1 MISGVSTVTSILLIF
16 AGALVFAIGATPI
29 ARWLAP
35 HVGVIDHPNV
45 RKVHIRPMPRL
56 GGAAIFIAFMLAMLV
71 FENRF
76 NFQQLAG
83 ILIGATMVS
92 FLGIWDDRWGVRPI
106 LKLAGQILAA
116 LVLVVANVHIE
127 LFPGIPGVDVALTVL
142 WVVGITNAFNLL
154 DNMDGLSGGVGA
166 VAAAFFTLLAAMS
179 HPPQVLVGALSAAL
193 FGVCVGFLVY
203 NFNPA
208 TIFMGDAGAMFIGFM
223 LAAVGIKLRF
233 PGNVTFVTWMIPTLV
248 LGVPIFDTTLVFIS
262 RLRRGRNPLT
272 TPGKDHT
279 SHRLVLMGFTQRE
292 AVLILYLIG
301 GALGVLA
308 MFITQADVAE
318 SYILG
323 GAVVIAGIIGIVR
336 FERILPP
343 PQTAPQPVEV
353 SRESESA

>member
-1 MISGVSTVTSILLIF
+1 MLTLIILIF
-16 AGALVFAIGATPI
+16 TGALVFAIGATPI

-35 HVGVIDHPNV
+35 HMGVIDLPSA
-45 RKVHIRPMPRL
+45 RKVHAHPMPRL
-56 GGAAIFIAFMLAMLV
+56 GGAAIFFAFVLALLL
-71 FENRF
+71 FENRL

-83 ILIGATMVS
+83 ILVGASFVS

-106 LKLAGQILAA
+106 LKLIGQVFGA
-116 LVLVVANVHIE
+116 LVLVITDVHTN
-127 LFPGIPGVDVALTVL
+127 LFQWPALDGALTVF
-142 WVVGITNAFNLL
+142 WIVGITNAFNLL

-179 HPPQVLVGALSAAL
+179 NPPQVLVAALSAAL
-193 FGVCVGFLVY
+193 FGVCIGFLVY

-208 TIFMGDAGAMFIGFM
+208 TIFMGDAGAMFIGFV

-233 PGNVTFVTWMIPTLV
+233 PDNVTFVTWMIPVMV

-262 RLRRGRNPLT
+262 RLRRGLNPLT

-279 SHRLVLMGFTQRE
+279 SHRLVALGYTQRE

-308 MFITQADVAE
+308 MFITQADVIE
-318 SYILG
+318 SYSIGAIVLG
-323 GAVVIAGIIGIVR
+323 AGLMGLARLERRGPVARAPVPSKGI
-336 FERILPP
+336 
-343 PQTAPQPVEV
+343 
-353 SRESESA
+353 SDESKSV